1 MAAFWKSCK
10 AIKEEEIVRR
20 NHNNPT
26 HAYRGCEK
34 EKRRHASRGCA
45 SEKRRHACRGA
56 TKVTIAHA
64 NRGSAKKKIRSRY
77 FESESESES
86 VSVIEI

>member
-1 MAAFWKSCK
+1 M
-10 AIKEEEIVRR
+10 RR

-26 HAYRGCEK
+26 HTYRGCEK

-86 VSVIEI
+86 VIEI